1 MDLRDRRFKRE
12 IGVILIVKILAI
24 IALWWWFVRDV
35 RVVVDTTTTAQHLG
49 TSALPTQIPTLQG
62 PPHDQ

>member
-24 IALWWWFVRDV
+24 TALWWWFVRDV
-35 RVVVDTTTTAQHLG
+35 RVAVDTTTTAQHFG
-49 TSALPTQIPTLQG
+49 TSVLPPQNPTQQG
-62 PPHDQ
+62 NSHDQ